1 MLTELPFNLL
11 ALLEGNETAASQS
24 FVAVQLSEVL
34 LFQMA
39 SVLKVILECIAII
52 IVAIAML
59 QALRRL
65 LYHRHGRMMHRGRVA
80 ARIPRESV
88 RLELG
93 HALALSLEFL
103 LAADIVG
110 TAVSPS
116 WTDIGKLAAI
126 TAIRTFVNYFIQ
138 REVEELEHHIKLLD
152 QEAEELE
159 GALMG

>member
-1 MLTELPFNLL
+1 MFTHLSINLL
-11 ALLEGNETAASQS
+11 ALLESSEMVTKHSS
-24 FVAVQLSEVL
+24 VAVQLSEIL
-34 LFQMA
+34 LFQTA
-39 SVLKVILECIAII
+39 SILKIILECIAII
-52 IVAIAML
+52 IVAIAMFKAL
-59 QALRRL
+59 QRL

-80 ARIPRESV
+80 ARVPRESV

-126 TAIRTFVNYFIQ
+126 TGIRTFVNYFIQ
-138 REVEELEHHIKLLD
+138 KEVDDLESHIKALD
-152 QEAEELE
+152 AEDGDLE
-159 GALMG
+159 GLLMS

>member
-1 MLTELPFNLL
+1 MLINLSIQLL
-11 ALLEGNETAASQS
+11 AFLGASDEVS
-24 FVAVQLSEVL
+24 KHSSAAVQFSEIL
-34 LFQMA
+34 LFQTA
-39 SVLKVILECIAII
+39 SILKIILECIAII
-52 IVAIAML
+52 IVAIAMVKAL
-59 QALRRL
+59 QRL

-138 REVEELEHHIKLLD
+138 KEVEELEHHMKQQGVDDSEID
-152 QEAEELE
+152 
-159 GALMG
+159 ALITG